1 MPLSTLPLLAYPI
14 IYTCFDCFALV
25 DRIVQVVSPEEVYGL
40 RIVHA
45 LFGPSR
51 GFLAGVI
58 FIVYIVA
65 KKKLTKDSIKDGY
78 RNWMHSLVRLRQQ
91 SSLSYRQVNS
101 YSRHHAND
109 VLTADG
115 YTETSPTLYESPQES
130 KEYGSLSVNY
140 TI

>member
-1 MPLSTLPLLAYPI
+1 M
-14 IYTCFDCFALV
+14 
-25 DRIVQVVSPEEVYGL
+25 

-65 KKKLTKDSIKDGY
+65 KKKLVKASVKDAY
-78 RNWMHSLVRLRQQ
+78 RSWMHSFVRLRQR

-115 YTETSPTLYESPQES
+115 YTKTSPTLYEAPQES
-130 KEYGSLSVNY
+130 EGYESLSVNY
-140 TI
+140 TM